1 MEKVVTINLNGN
13 AFQLEEP
20 GYAALRS
27 YLERAAASLEANP
40 DRAEILADI
49 EQSIAEKCAR
59 YLNERKTVVA
69 AAEVE
74 AILAEMGPVE
84 ADDAQS
90 AAGAQAGAQRGTDAP
105 KRLYQF
111 HEGAMLTGVCK
122 GIAAYLNI
130 DVTFV
135 RIAFVILAF
144 GTFGLAALVY
154 VVLAF
159 IIPYADTTEQHAAAY
174 GFAATAQGLIEQAK
188 QHGESF
194 RARQEWRRGWH
205 WQQRAW
211 QRHWR
216 RHERRMRDHARAA
229 GSPPSMPPVPP
240 PMPPPSYAAQA
251 VLGVTTPIFAI
262 VHAAAF
268 VAWAYV
274 LLSMLTTG
282 TIFGWKLPVD
292 IPVWASILI
301 LVVLYG
307 TITAPLKA
315 LRFIGYEH
323 QYAPHHASFGAL
335 HGIVWLG
342 ATVLFA
348 WLAYKHIPEAHALI
362 DNLPNA
368 WQHTGTFNVESF
380 MHDLQLDRL
389 VTRQ

>member
-27 YLERAAASLEANP
+27 YLERAQASLTENP

-59 YLNERKTVVA
+59 YLNERKSVVTA
-69 AAEVE
+69 TEVE
-74 AILAEMGPVE
+74 AILAEMGPV
-84 ADDAQS
+84 DAGDAEG
-90 AAGAQAGAQRGTDAP
+90 AAGAQAGAQTRTDAP
-105 KRLYQF
+105 KRLYQIR
-111 HEGAMLTGVCK
+111 EGAMLTGVCK

-135 RIAFVILAF
+135 RAAFVILAF
-144 GTFGLAALVY
+144 ATFGAAVLVY
-154 VVLAF
+154 IVLAF
-159 IIPYADTTEQHAAAY
+159 IIPYADTTEEHAAAY
-174 GFAATAQGLIEQAK
+174 GFTATAQGLIEQAK
-188 QHGESF
+188 RHSESF

-216 RHERRMRDHARAA
+216 RHERRMRRAQP
-229 GSPPSMPPVPP
+229 GSSPPSMPSVPP
-240 PMPPPSYAAQA
+240 PLPPTSYAAHA

-282 TIFGWKLPVD
+282 TIFGWKLPVE

-301 LVVLYG
+301 LVMLYG
-307 TITAPLKA
+307 MITAPLKA
-315 LRFIGYEH
+315 LRFIGYER
-323 QYAPHHASFGAL
+323 QYYPHHASFGAL
-335 HGIVWLG
+335 HGIVWLA
-342 ATVLFA
+342 ATALFA
-348 WLAYKHIPEAHALI
+348 WLAYTHIPEAHALI
-362 DNLPNA
+362 DNLPDA
-368 WQHTGTFNVESF
+368 WHHAGPFNVESF

-389 VTRQ
+389 LSRQ

>member
-27 YLERAAASLEANP
+27 YLERAQAGLESNP

-59 YLNERKTVVA
+59 YLNERKTVVTA
-69 AAEVE
+69 PEVE

-84 ADDAQS
+84 TGDAQS
-90 AAGAQAGAQRGTDAP
+90 AAGSQAGEQPRTDAP
-105 KRLYQF
+105 KRLYQIR
-111 HEGAMLTGVCK
+111 EGAMLTGVCK

-144 GTFGLAALVY
+144 ATFGAAALIY

-159 IIPYADTTEQHAAAY
+159 IIPYADTTEEHAAAY
-174 GFAATAQGLIEQAK
+174 GFTATAQGLIEQAK
-188 QHGESF
+188 RHSESF

-216 RHERRMRDHARAA
+216 RHERRTRQQARAGA
-229 GSPPSMPPVPP
+229 SIPPVPP
-240 PMPPPSYAAQA
+240 VPPMPPMNYATHA

-262 VHAAAF
+262 VHAAVF
-268 VAWAYV
+268 VAWAYA

-307 TITAPLKA
+307 MVTAPLKA

-335 HGIVWLG
+335 HGIIWLG
-342 ATVLFA
+342 ATVLLA
-348 WLAYKHIPEAHALI
+348 WLAYEHIPEAHTLI
-362 DNLPNA
+362 DNLPNSWHHA
-368 WQHTGTFNVESF
+368 GPFNVESF

-389 VTRQ
+389 IARQ

>member
-1 MEKVVTINLNGN
+1 MEKVVSINLNGN

-20 GYAALRS
+20 GYVALRA
-27 YLERAAASLEANP
+27 YLERAAASLQENP

-59 YLNERKTVVA
+59 YLNERKTVITRT
-69 AAEVE
+69 EVD

-84 ADDAQS
+84 AGDSQS
-90 AAGAQAGAQRGTDAP
+90 ATGSQAGAQTRTDAP
-105 KRLYQF
+105 KRLYQIR
-111 HEGAMLTGVCK
+111 EGAMLTGVCQ

-135 RIAFVILAF
+135 RVAFVILAF
-144 GTFGLAALVY
+144 ATFGAAALIY

-159 IIPYADTTEQHAAAY
+159 IIPYADTTEEHAAAY

-188 QHGESF
+188 RHSESF

-216 RHERRMRDHARAA
+216 RHERRMRAQAPVG
-229 GSPPSMPPVPP
+229 GSTPSMPPVPP
-240 PMPPPSYAAQA
+240 PIAPPSYVAHA

-282 TIFGWKLPVD
+282 TIFGWKLPVE

-307 TITAPLKA
+307 MITAPLKA

-323 QYAPHHASFGAL
+323 QYAPYHHSFGAL
-335 HGIVWLG
+335 HGVVWLA
-342 ATVLFA
+342 ATALFA
-348 WLAYKHIPEAHALI
+348 WLAYHHIPEVHALI

-368 WQHTGTFNVESF
+368 WHRTGTFNVETF
-380 MHDLQLDRL
+380 LHDLEIDRL
-389 VTRQ
+389 FSRQ

>member
-27 YLERAAASLEANP
+27 YLERAQAGLESNP

-59 YLNERKTVVA
+59 YLNERKTVVTA
-69 AAEVE
+69 PEVE

-84 ADDAQS
+84 TGDAQS
-90 AAGAQAGAQRGTDAP
+90 AAGSQAGEQPRTDAP
-105 KRLYQF
+105 KRLYQIR
-111 HEGAMLTGVCK
+111 EGAMLTGVCK

-144 GTFGLAALVY
+144 ATFGAAALIY

-159 IIPYADTTEQHAAAY
+159 IIPYADTTEEHAAAY
-174 GFAATAQGLIEQAK
+174 GFTATAQGLIEQAK
-188 QHGESF
+188 RHSESF

-216 RHERRMRDHARAA
+216 RHERRTRQQARAGA
-229 GSPPSMPPVPP
+229 SIPPVPP
-240 PMPPPSYAAQA
+240 VPPMPPMNYATHA

-262 VHAAAF
+262 VHAAVF
-268 VAWAYV
+268 VAWAYA

-307 TITAPLKA
+307 MVTAPLKA

-335 HGIVWLG
+335 HGIIWLG
-342 ATVLFA
+342 ATVLLA
-348 WLAYKHIPEAHALI
+348 WLAYKHIPEAHTLI
-362 DNLPNA
+362 DNLPNSWHHA
-368 WQHTGTFNVESF
+368 GPFNVESF

-389 VTRQ
+389 IARQ

>member
-27 YLERAAASLEANP
+27 YLERAQASLQENP

-59 YLNERKTVVA
+59 YLNERKTVVTA
-69 AAEVE
+69 TEVA

-84 ADDAQS
+84 AGDEQS
-90 AAGAQAGAQRGTDAP
+90 PGSQAGAQPRTDAP
-105 KRLYQF
+105 KRLYQIR
-111 HEGAMLTGVCK
+111 EGAMLTGVCQ
-122 GIAAYLNI
+122 GIAAYLSI

-144 GTFGLAALVY
+144 GTFGAAALVY

-159 IIPYADTTEQHAAAY
+159 IIPYADTTEEHAAAY

-188 QHGESF
+188 RHSESF
-194 RARQEWRRGWH
+194 RARQEWRRSVH
-205 WQQRAW
+205 WQQRVW

-216 RHERRMRDHARAA
+216 RHERRMRDRAHAAC
-229 GSPPSMPPVPP
+229 SPPSMPPVPP
-240 PMPPPSYAAQA
+240 PMPPTSYAAQA
-251 VLGVTTPIFAI
+251 VLGVTTPIFAV

-282 TIFGWKLPVD
+282 TIFGWQLPVD

-307 TITAPLKA
+307 MVTAPLKA
-315 LRFIGYEH
+315 LRFIGYES
-323 QYAPHHASFGAL
+323 QYWPHHTSFGAL
-335 HGIVWLG
+335 HGIIWLG
-342 ATVLFA
+342 ATALFA
-348 WLAYKHIPEAHALI
+348 WLAYEHIPVAHALI
-362 DNLPNA
+362 DNLPNS
-368 WQHTGTFNVESF
+368 WHRIGTFNVETVL
-380 MHDLQLDRL
+380 HDLQFDRL
-389 VTRQ
+389 LTRQ